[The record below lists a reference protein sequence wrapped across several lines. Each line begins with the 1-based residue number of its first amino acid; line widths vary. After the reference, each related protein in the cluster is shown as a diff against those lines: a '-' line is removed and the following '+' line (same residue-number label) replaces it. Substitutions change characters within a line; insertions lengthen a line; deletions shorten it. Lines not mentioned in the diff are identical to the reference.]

1 MEELKSIVDFVFDSL
16 TTLFNALVGGSFGWV
31 GYCVIGL
38 PVVRQIVKIFNKIF
52 K

>member
-1 MEELKSIVDFVFDSL
+1 MEELKPIVDFLFDSF
-16 TTLFNALVGGSFGWV
+16 TALFSALVDGSFSWV
-31 GYCVIGL
+31 GWCVVGL